1 LSFGEPGIL
10 HGSLSYVLQDGDG
23 QTRDV
28 HSVSA
33 GLDYPGVGP
42 EHSYWKE
49 TGRVQYSNV
58 VDGDALEAFGRLVR
72 TEGIIPAVESS
83 HAVARACRVA
93 AQRDVDEAV
102 VVCLSGRGDKDVAEV
117 SRLLDE
123 ASSS

>member
-1 LSFGEPGIL
+1 
-10 HGSLSYVLQDGDG
+10 
-23 QTRDV
+23 
-28 HSVSA
+28 
-33 GLDYPGVGP
+33 
-42 EHSYWKE
+42 
-49 TGRVQYSNV
+49 VQYSNV